1 MADNKGNIVG
11 KWVLW
16 TLGAIVFL
24 ATLLPLTLYV
34 PWVQNLFKDV
44 ACEYASHKT
53 GMQISV
59 DRILL
64 KFPIDLSVDGVLVI
78 DEHKDTMVNAENL
91 TARLAVRPLFDK
103 VVSMDHAYLTRGYYR
118 MISEDSSMLLK
129 AHVNLCK
136 VSGINVNLNRNEVE
150 VLDGTLR
157 GGDVALSY
165 LPYKKVKTDTTKS
178 APWHVK
184 AVRLALSDVRYTMN
198 MLPTIDNLCVFLRR
212 AELRDG
218 DVNMASHTVDVGSL
232 AVDSIDCKYL
242 YPSAKFAARY
252 NAEHPLPVDTM
263 PSDTTTWQ
271 VRGKTV
277 KLTNS
282 AVTYALKGAKPKTR
296 GLDMDYLAL
305 SGVNFEIANLYNRG
319 TTVSVPLQSLTA
331 KERCGIE
338 LRSASGRFSMNDE
351 QMKADNF
358 VISTMLSKL
367 KVNVQ
372 IDNDFL
378 AGKPTGRARVET
390 DSKIALQEVLKA
402 FPEYRTMLKMVPMNY
417 PIDVHGA
424 VSGTT
429 RQLTFNGV
437 TASMKRYAKVAVS
450 GKIVNPMD
458 VKRLGGNVDFDARFD
473 NINFIKP
480 TLMDKAMCR
489 NINIPPMT
497 VKGSAKFGGENYS
510 GNLAMRLATG
520 QMVGKGSFS
529 GRSNAYGVDVTFN
542 QFPVKAILPLAG
554 VGDLTARVKASGR
567 GFDFSSQH
575 TTVNGNVDL
584 ASVKYVNDT
593 YKNIKANVNLNG
605 GNFSAV
611 LSSANAGCD
620 LAVNC
625 KGSLGKERYA
635 FDANG
640 QINDLDLQRL
650 KLYDGV
656 CHGRVGF
663 VASGDFNLKT
673 QKCDAAINLTGLK
686 WELDSDMLV
695 TDKLEGTFAST
706 DSTVTLDFN
715 NEQTQLAFNSTFGPK
730 KLVKC
735 FKNST
740 DIAMSQYKKRSL
752 NIDTLQDALP
762 PFTLKL
768 NVGPDGLVPRY
779 LEKYDIDFRSINCEI
794 RNDSNIF
801 IDGKVNSFSYGE
813 TAVDTITLHASEWN
827 RCLRFDAHM
836 GNRPGTWD
844 EFASV
849 DVKGGVVRSTLN
861 MLVSQRNI
869 HNETGYRVGVDATL
883 TDSVVKAR
891 FFPKNPII
899 GYRKWSVNDSN
910 YVSLNYKRREML
922 ADLQLQTDSSRV
934 SLMSNSLD
942 NTGKSDILLK
952 IDNLKIEEW
961 LKFFPFAPEVSGSLN
976 ANLGVAYDG
985 KNIWGD
991 GTASLKNFVYERQRV
1006 GDIDLSANLSVDPST
1021 SSTNLKA
1028 DVDLDG
1034 SKVAFAYGSLND
1046 STKKNPF
1053 DVSLKLDRFPLSK
1066 ATPFIPGNL
1075 VWLRGYLNGD
1085 LTVTGSMS
1093 KPIYNG
1099 YVVPD
1104 SANIY
1109 IPRYGSQ
1116 LRLTETKIPV
1126 DSGVVKFKDFGIV
1139 GINNRQVTVNGSVDI
1154 SDMNNMTIKLGM
1166 AGSNVQF
1173 IGSTQKRYSDLFG
1186 KGFADVNCSVN
1197 GRGNFMSVNADL
1209 ALRSGSNL
1217 TYVLQDNISD
1227 LGTGADRSMVTFV
1240 NMNDS
1245 TQTVDSLMTS
1255 ATGYAMNIAAN
1266 LNIQQGAV
1274 INAFLSADG
1283 KDRVTINGSGRLRY
1297 TMDFAGKDNL
1307 VGSYTIESGSV
1318 RYSPPIIS
1326 QKIFEFASGSSV
1338 VWSGDMMNPQLNVSA
1353 TQHTKTT
1360 VTGSDNG
1367 NRLVDFLVTAKL
1379 GNSLNNVDLTFD
1391 LSTDNDISVENELQ
1405 SMTAQQ
1411 RSTAAINLLLYG
1423 TYSGVT
1429 GNGTP
1434 GLSSTGALYSFLQ
1447 SQINSWAASTL
1458 KGVDLTFGINSYQD
1472 GSNGH
1477 SQNETS
1483 YSYRLSKSLFNDRF
1497 KIVVGGEYSTDAT
1510 SEQNFSNN
1518 LVNDISFEYYLNKS
1532 GTKYLRLFRHT
1543 GYESVLE
1550 GEITEMGIAY
1560 VLKRKVSDLRHLFR
1574 YKSKERLLRDSIAA
1588 QEEKARREK
1597 EAAQKADDK

>member
-1 MADNKGNIVG
+1 M
-11 KWVLW
+11 LW
-16 TLGAIVFL
+16 SLGAIVLL
-24 ATLLPLTLYV
+24 ALLLPATLYV
-34 PWVQNLFKDV
+34 PWVQNVVKDF
-44 ACEYASHKT
+44 ACEYASRKT
-53 GMQISV
+53 GMQIGV

-103 VVSMDHAYLTRGYYR
+103 VVSMDHARLSRGYYQ
-118 MISEDSSMLLK
+118 MVSEDSSMLLK
-129 AHVNLCK
+129 ANVDQCL
-136 VSGINVNLNRNEVE
+136 VSGVNVNLDKNEVLL
-150 VLDGTLR
+150 LDGKLT
-157 GGDVALSY
+157 GGNVRLSY
-165 LPYKKVKTDTTKS
+165 LPYKVKAKEDTTQS
-178 APWHVK
+178 APWHIK
-184 AVRLALSDVRYTMN
+184 ATKLTLSNVRYTMD
-198 MLPTIDNLCVFLRR
+198 MMPIIDKLSVLVGN

-218 DVNMASHTVDVGSL
+218 DVDMKRHSVEVGSL
-232 AVDSIDCKYL
+232 AVDSLNCDYR
-242 YPSAKFAARY
+242 YPSERVAARY
-252 NAEHPLPVDTM
+252 SAAHPLPPDTLA
-263 PSDTTTWQ
+263 SASKDTATWQ
-271 VRGKTV
+271 VKCKTLR
-277 KLTNS
+277 LTNS
-282 AVTYALKGAKPKTR
+282 DAVYALSGVKPRSK
-296 GLDMDYLAL
+296 GLDMSYMAL
-305 SGVNFEIANLYNRG
+305 SGVNFEVDGLYNRG
-319 TTVSVPLQSLTA
+319 MEVDVPLKSLSA

-338 LRSASGRFSMNDE
+338 LRSASGHFGMNEE
-351 QMKADNF
+351 QMRVDNF
-358 VISTMLSKL
+358 ELSTMLSKMRL
-367 KVNVQ
+367 NAQV
-372 IDNDFL
+372 DNDFL
-378 AGKPTGRARVET
+378 AGKPTGHVRVET

-402 FPEYRTMLKMVPMNY
+402 FPEYRSMLKMVPMNH
-417 PIDVHGA
+417 PVELRGS
-424 VSGTT
+424 VSGNAKSLAL
-429 RQLTFNGV
+429 RDV
-437 TASMKRYAKVAVS
+437 TAQMKRYAKVNVS
-450 GKIVNPMD
+450 GVVRNPMD
-458 VKRLGGNVDFDARFD
+458 AKRVAGDVRFDARFD

-489 NINIPPMT
+489 QVNLPPMT
-497 VKGSAKFGGENYS
+497 VKGDARFGGDTYS
-510 GNLAMRLATG
+510 GNLDMRLATG
-520 QMVGKGSFS
+520 RMVGNGRFS
-529 GRSNAYGVDVTFN
+529 GKSMDYGVDLTFN
-542 QFPVKAILPLAG
+542 HFPVKAILPLAG
-554 VGDLTARVKASGR
+554 VGDITAHIKAHGH
-567 GFDFSSQH
+567 GFDFASPK
-575 TTVNGNVDL
+575 TAIDGNVDL
-584 ASVKYVNDT
+584 ASVKYFGDT
-593 YKNIKANVNLNG
+593 YQNVNAAVKLNG
-605 GNFSAV
+605 GNFAAT
-611 LSSANAGCD
+611 LNSANSGCD
-620 LAVNC
+620 LAVDC
-625 KGSLGKERYA
+625 KGSLGKDRYV
-635 FDANG
+635 FDAAG
-640 QINDLDLQRL
+640 KISDLDLQKF

-656 CHGRVGF
+656 CRGRGNFEV
-663 VASGDFNLKT
+663 SGDLNMKT
-673 QKCDAAINLTGLK
+673 QECDAALSLTDLK
-686 WELDSDMLV
+686 WQLDSDMLV
-695 TDKLEGTFAST
+695 TDKLDGAFAST

-715 NEQTQLAFNSTFGPK
+715 NEQTSLAFNSAFGPK
-730 KLVKC
+730 ELIKS
-735 FKNST
+735 FKSSA
-740 DIAMSQYKKRSL
+740 DIALAQYGKRSL

-762 PFTLKL
+762 PFELKL
-768 NVGPDGLVPRY
+768 TVGPDGLVPRY
-779 LEKYDIDFRSINCEI
+779 LEKYDIDFRNIDCEI
-794 RNDSNIF
+794 RNDSNIY
-801 IDGKVNSFSYGE
+801 IDGRVNSLSYGE
-813 TAVDTITLHASEWN
+813 TAIDTITVHASEWN

-849 DVKGGVVRSTLN
+849 DIKGGVIRSTLD

-869 HNETGYRVGVDATL
+869 RNETGYRVGVNATL
-883 TDSVVKAR
+883 TDSAVNAR
-891 FFPKNPII
+891 FFPKNPVI

-910 YVSLNYKRREML
+910 YVSLNYKRRELL
-922 ADLQLQTDSSRV
+922 ANLQLQTDSSKV
-934 SLMSNSLD
+934 SLLSNAVEAD
-942 NTGKSDILLK
+942 GKSDVQLK
-952 IDNLKIEEW
+952 IDNLKVEEW

-976 ANLGVAYDG
+976 ANMNVAYDG

-991 GTASLKNFVYERQRV
+991 GTASLKNFIYERQRV
-1006 GDIDLSANLSVDPST
+1006 GDIDLAANLSVDPST

-1053 DVSLKLDRFPLSK
+1053 DVSLKLDRFPLAK
-1066 ATPFIPGNL
+1066 VTPFIPGNM

-1085 LTVTGSMS
+1085 LAVTGSMS
-1093 KPIYNG
+1093 KPVYNG
-1099 YVVPD
+1099 YVTPD

-1116 LRLTETKIPV
+1116 MKLTETRIPV

-1154 SDMNNMTIKLGM
+1154 SDMNNMVIKLGL

-1173 IGSTQKRYSDLFG
+1173 IGSTQQRYSDVFG
-1186 KGFADVNCSVN
+1186 KGFVDLTCSVD
-1197 GRGNFMSVNADL
+1197 GRGSFMSVNADV

-1217 TYVLQDNISD
+1217 TYVLNEDVGSI
-1227 LGTGADRSMVTFV
+1227 GTGADRSMVTFV

-1245 TQTVDSLMTS
+1245 TQKVDSLMTS
-1255 ATGYAMNIAAN
+1255 ANGYAMNIAAN
-1266 LNIQQGAV
+1266 LNVQQGAV
-1274 INAFLSADG
+1274 LNAYLSADG

-1297 TMDFAGKDNL
+1297 TLDFAGKDNL
-1307 VGSYTIESGSV
+1307 VGRYTIESGSV

-1326 QKIFEFASGSSV
+1326 QKIFDFESGSSV

-1367 NRLVDFLVTAKL
+1367 SRLVDFLVTAKL
-1379 GNSLNNVDLTFD
+1379 GNSLNNVDLSFD

-1423 TYSGVT
+1423 TYSGVS
-1429 GNGTP
+1429 GNGAP

-1472 GSNGH
+1472 GSDGH

-1574 YKSKERLLRDSIAA
+1574 YKSKERMLRDSIAA
-1588 QEEKARREK
+1588 EEAKARREK
-1597 EAAQKADDK
+1597 EAKAESK